1 MTQQQPMTNEQFAL
15 RIATEKY
22 SNPSDSIRIADRYY
36 EWLESKRNRSGYDI
50 MAAMEATLETEKER
64 AYDQGHIDGYN
75 EALEANDNPFNK

>member
-36 EWLESKRNRSGYDI
+36 EWLESKRKRSGYDI
-50 MAAMEATLETEKER
+50 MAAMEAKKSK
-64 AYDQGHIDGYN
+64 N
-75 EALEANDNPFNK
+75 EE

>member
-36 EWLESKRNRSGYDI
+36 EWLETKRKKPGLPIPNTTIPQPDYDKKP
-50 MAAMEATLETEKER
+50 TL
-64 AYDQGHIDGYN
+64 YN
-75 EALEANDNPFNK
+75 IS

>member
-15 RIATEKY
+15 YIASAKFSLSRDVVNVAE
-22 SNPSDSIRIADRYY
+22 IYY
-36 EWLESKRNRSGYDI
+36 DWLESKRNRSGYDI
-50 MAAMEATLETEKER
+50 MAAMESTLEKEKER